1 MTEDK
6 IQATFGKI
14 DDKWTA
20 RIESGQ
26 HQEPKVGSQ
35 VVIVKKDG
43 DSKNITLV
51 HQVGTKPIGDGGSV
65 VTFWD
70 FFEGWSNSEETNE
83 EPNVVELEDN
93 EPF

>member
-1 MTEDK
+1 MTENK
-6 IQATFGKI
+6 IKATFGKI
-14 DDKWTA
+14 DERWTA

-35 VVIVKKDG
+35 VVIVKKAG

-51 HQVGTKPIGDGGSV
+51 SQVSEKSTGDGST

-70 FFEGWSNSEETNE
+70 FFEGWSNSEETND
-83 EPNVVELEDN
+83 EPNIVELEDN